1 MNWKKYTAQA
11 IKILIVALSF
21 WYITHKLLNY
31 NWSDQSFAELS
42 EGGVYQYLILAL
54 VFIMMFINWG
64 TESLKWRF
72 LIKSQSKVNFWSA
85 FKAVTGGITFSLIT
99 PNRIGEPIGR
109 ILFLNKENRAKAA
122 VSTIVGSLSQLT
134 VTIVPGAIS
143 AAILILYNP
152 EILHLTSGINYIIA
166 TVLILLTVI
175 TLLCYFNIRFLE
187 YILIRIFRLKKFSEY
202 IEVFSQY
209 SKKELFIVLLMSAFR
224 YIIFVMQF
232 YLLFQF
238 FNVGVSFKLSVLIIS
253 ATYFVATLLPSI
265 TLFEFGLRGSVIIF
279 FSQFFTDNYTSA
291 FAASVLLWF
300 VNIAVPAIIGG
311 VFLLKQKQ
319 R

>member
-1 MNWKKYTAQA
+1 MNWKKYTGPA
-11 IKILIVALSF
+11 IKILIVAFSF
-21 WYITHKLLNY
+21 WYIIHKLLNY
-31 NWSDQSFAELS
+31 NWSDQSFAGLS
-42 EGGVYQYLILAL
+42 DGGVLNYLILFI
-54 VFIMMFINWG
+54 VFILMLLNWG

-72 LIKSQSKVNFWSA
+72 LIKSQRKVNFWSA

-109 ILFLNKENRAKAA
+109 ILFLDKESRAKAA

-143 AAILILYNP
+143 ATILILYDT
-152 EILHLTSGINYIIA
+152 EILHLTSVTNYIIA

-175 TLLCYFNIRFLE
+175 TLFCYFNIRFLE
-187 YILIRIFRLKKFSEY
+187 YILIRLFRLKKWSEY
-202 IEVFSQY
+202 IMVFSQY
-209 SKKELFIVLLMSAFR
+209 SKKELLFVLLMSAFR
-224 YIIFVMQF
+224 YLVFVTQF
-232 YLLFQF
+232 YLLFEF
-238 FNVGVSFKLSVLIIS
+238 FNVGLSFQLSVLIIS
-253 ATYFVATLLPSI
+253 ATYFVATLIPSI
-265 TLFEFGLRGSVIIF
+265 TLFEFGIRGSVIIF